1 MSLLKVWR
9 EGNSNFWGE
18 KGFIIQLVLKN
29 IIVKC
34 SQVYSNHCLQLFL
47 SSRPVTHGTIS
58 HQLIINH
65 CHLDPCHKEVNVLGR
80 RAFDWLLHLV
90 PVCPVVLKAEGES
103 ILIFSY
109 IWLPFTPVTPK
120 QSSLHSLPHT
130 LGLHS
135 LQCKTA
141 QCRTRWW
148 CRTTCWSGW
157 KSPPCSLPPTWRK
170 VVYRCRILGIM
181 QKLFGN
187 FLTHWCPPPL
197 VASQP
202 TSDCLQI
209 SFIQWKHG
217 NQNN

>member
-1 MSLLKVWR
+1 MWAYTLNSRFRMVLAIVCNNATVLIRTNRPIDRTQGIPRSDKNIFVSHLKVWR

-47 SSRPVTHGTIS
+47 SLWPVTHGTIS

-80 RAFDWLLHLV
+80 RTFDWLLHLV

-109 IWLPFTPVTPK
+109 IWLPFTPG
-120 QSSLHSLPHT
+120 S
-130 LGLHS
+130 
-135 LQCKTA
+135 
-141 QCRTRWW
+141 
-148 CRTTCWSGW
+148 
-157 KSPPCSLPPTWRK
+157 
-170 VVYRCRILGIM
+170 RILRGNRQEPIF
-181 QKLFGN
+181 QTIKL
-187 FLTHWCPPPL
+187 T
-197 VASQP
+197 
-202 TSDCLQI
+202 
-209 SFIQWKHG
+209 
-217 NQNN
+217 